1 MMMMMMM
8 MSSAADVHAF
18 LPRWVVRP
26 VLPATGRSTQTD
38 AKSVEYAAPLL
49 GRQAPGYG
57 ASEVKSAK
65 YQFE

>member
-1 MMMMMMM
+1 MMM

-18 LPRWVVRP
+18 LPRWRRP
-26 VLPATGRSTQTD
+26 ARFARDWAVNSD

-57 ASEVKSAK
+57 ARK
-65 YQFE
+65 